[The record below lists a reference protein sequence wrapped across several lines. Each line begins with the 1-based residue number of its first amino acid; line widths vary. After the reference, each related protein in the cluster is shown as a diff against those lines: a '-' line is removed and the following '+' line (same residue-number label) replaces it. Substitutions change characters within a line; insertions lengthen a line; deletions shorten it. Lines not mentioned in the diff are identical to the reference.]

1 MKIRVRFAPSP
12 TGPLHIGGLRTALF
26 NYLIAKKSGGK
37 FILRIEDTDSK
48 RTVDGAEKHII
59 DSLEWLGL
67 DFDEG
72 PIRQS
77 NRSKL
82 YKKQVDKLLKQGN
95 AYYAFDSQ
103 EDLDGAREAGGKDF
117 KYNVKTRMGLN
128 NSFTVSEQEIKKRV
142 KVINDPAAIR
152 NVSEKLFS
160 TKYQKFMPDT
170 IFSQNIDEIRKFFKK
185 HKKVIVKPINSYSGN
200 NIHLFTKFNLKFFQK
215 FIKKHNHIMCQK
227 YLPKIKEGDKR
238 VFLINGKVRG
248 AISRIPKKGSF
259 LSNLSKGAKPIN
271 VKLTNK
277 EMKISKLISK
287 DLKKD
292 KIFFAG
298 IDFIDEQLNGDINVT
313 SPTGLKTFYDLS
325 KINLASTFWK
335 ELKA

>member
-1 MKIRVRFAPSP
+1 MTNKI
-12 TGPLHIGGLRTALF
+12 
-26 NYLIAKKSGGK
+26 IAIQG
-37 FILRIEDTDSK
+37 D
-48 RTVDGAEKHII
+48 H
-59 DSLEWLGL
+59 
-67 DFDEG
+67 
-72 PIRQS
+72 P
-77 NRSKL
+77 SKL
-82 YKKQVDKLLKQGN
+82 NPRTDTSIFLAHEIQKKNYKIFYYDPKDLSIINFKVVAKGFFIKFYYKKKRFFEILKKQKLELTKCKYLLVRQDPPFNLEYICSTLILDK
-95 AYYAFDSQ
+95 
-103 EDLDGAREAGGKDF
+103 
-117 KYNVKTRMGLN
+117 
-128 NSFTVSEQEIKKRV
+128 IKKRV

-200 NIHLFTKFNLKFFQK
+200 NIHLLTKFNLKFFQK
-215 FIKKHNHIMCQK
+215 FIKKHDHIMCQK

-238 VFLINGKVRG
+238 VFLINGKVCG

-271 VKLTNK
+271 VKLTDK